1 MFILTNARG
10 MTAKFFSRGATLAE
24 LHVPDRLGKL
34 DDLVLGFDKM
44 ADYDSGANHH
54 YGCTTGRFANRIR
67 HGKFTLDGVDYQLAV
82 NCGPDHLH
90 GGTSRSLDK
99 VMWSGEQLADKLGVR
114 FTYESPAGEENF
126 PGTLSV
132 AVTYTLSE
140 DNALRID
147 YEATTDKPTIINL
160 TNHSYFNL
168 AGHDGPNILDHELM
182 IDADRYTL
190 VDEHII
196 PTGEFGQVAGTP
208 LDFRTRHKIG
218 DRIAETDGGY
228 DHNFVL
234 NGEWGTLRPI
244 AEVFDP
250 RSRRL
255 MRVATDQP
263 GVQLYTANGLS
274 GQPGKGGTP
283 YQRHGSFC
291 LETQN
296 FPNAPNQPNFPT
308 AVLRPGET
316 YRQTCIYAFDFE

>member
-1 MFILTNARG
+1 MFILTNATG
-10 MTAKFFSRGATLAE
+10 MTAKLFSRGATLAE

-34 DDLVLGFDKM
+34 DDLVLGFDQVSQ
-44 ADYDSGANHH
+44 YDSGSNQHF
-54 YGCTTGRFANRIR
+54 GCTTGRFANRIKR
-67 HGKFTLDGVDYQLAV
+67 GKFTLDGVEYQLAV
-82 NCGPDHLH
+82 NNGPNHLH

-99 VMWSGEQLADKLGVR
+99 VQWAGEQLSDCLGVR
-114 FTYESPAGEENF
+114 FSYESPAGEEMF

-132 AVTYTLSE
+132 VVTYTLSE

-168 AGHDGPNILDHELM
+168 SGHDNPSILDHELT

-190 VDEHII
+190 VDDESI
-196 PTGEFGQVAGTP
+196 PTGELASVAGT
-208 LDFRTRHKIG
+208 LFDFRERHAIG
-218 DRIAETDGGY
+218 ERIAQTGNGY
-228 DHNFVL
+228 DHNYVL

-250 RSRRL
+250 KSRRV
-255 MRVATDQP
+255 MRVSTDQP
-263 GVQLYTANGLS
+263 GVQFYTGNGLF
-274 GQPGKGGTP
+274 GQTGKKGAT
-283 YQRHGSFC
+283 YVKHGSFC

-296 FPNAPNQPNFPT
+296 FPDAPNQPSFPS

-316 YRQTCIYAFDFE
+316 YRQTCIYAFDNA